1 MKRMARI
8 RENLRHCSFAQFQSN
23 LINERWDDNSQ
34 SLALLFSF
42 VFGEEREK
50 RERETNP
57 SVSPCMW
64 QKVSTSIHPPHLYS
78 FLDKSIL
85 CRARSCKAMLL
96 AESGAFSNDKSLAK
110 PIHLSDLSRWWST
123 KLKIMYQFYTSLRP
137 LSRAREIF
145 HVLFQRVST

>member
-1 MKRMARI
+1 MKRITRI
-8 RENLRHCSFAQFQSN
+8 RENLRHCSFHNFNRVWSTNGTTGRQSSILSPYSRSSSVWGAWKATTRN
-23 LINERWDDNSQ
+23 K
-34 SLALLFSF
+34 SLCFM
-42 VFGEEREK
+42 R
-50 RERETNP
+50 
-57 SVSPCMW
+57 
-64 QKVSTSIHPPHLYS
+64 QKVSTSIHAPHLYS

-137 LSRAREIF
+137 LPRPREIF
-145 HVLFQRVST
+145 HILF